1 MLNLALRT
9 DSAEDQRACLDDA
22 LTSAHSLMDLLND
35 VLDLSR
41 VEAGRMDLEKVSFSL
56 PRILQEAAR
65 TIAPRAAE
73 KKLVVKVHSEAGV
86 AEWVR
91 GDPMR
96 LRQVLVNLLGNA
108 VKFTAKGEI
117 SLSAAPL
124 ERGMEFVVRDSGI
137 GIAPEKLGLI
147 FEPFRQADGSTTRR
161 FGGSGLGLAI
171 CAQLVRMMGGRIW
184 VESEPGRG
192 SAFHFTVLFETGKA
206 DIPDSARAADQAPPP
221 ASAPLRILL
230 VEDNRINQKIA
241 MRLLEGEGHRVVA
254 SENGKQGVERFREGG
269 FDLILMDVQM
279 PEMDGWEAT
288 RAIREIE
295 AGSGR
300 HIPILAMTAHAMK
313 GDREKCLEAGMD
325 GYVSKPVVVA
335 DLRQAIQDAAK
346 GAVRAP
352 E

>member
-1 MLNLALRT
+1 
-9 DSAEDQRACLDDA
+9 
-22 LTSAHSLMDLLND
+22 
-35 VLDLSR
+35 
-41 VEAGRMDLEKVSFSL
+41 
-56 PRILQEAAR
+56 
-65 TIAPRAAE
+65 
-73 KKLVVKVHSEAGV
+73 
-86 AEWVR
+86 
-91 GDPMR
+91 
-96 LRQVLVNLLGNA
+96 
-108 VKFTAKGEI
+108 
-117 SLSAAPL
+117 
-124 ERGMEFVVRDSGI
+124 
-137 GIAPEKLGLI
+137 
-147 FEPFRQADGSTTRR
+147 
-161 FGGSGLGLAI
+161 
-171 CAQLVRMMGGRIW
+171 
-184 VESEPGRG
+184 
-192 SAFHFTVLFETGKA
+192 
-206 DIPDSARAADQAPPP
+206 
-221 ASAPLRILL
+221 